1 MKKHLFLMIGL
12 AASLTAAAQGNFSM
26 SNFDGF
32 TVHVYQPTDS
42 EAAGSFVVESKS
54 GLVVLNPSSESSFND
69 YMSHM
74 TKPVT
79 QNVEISNL
87 TMGTQNWNG
96 VVITINPSLFGV
108 QGKSDMNIG
117 GGLYMTHA
125 LPTKAHACKKLIS
138 NPDDIDK
145 LLSNLTILTR
155 TGCKIFADEH
165 GNVVDAEQI
174 KFMQKYYNIMKKNLK
189 KSTDAASF
197 IDSMKKAFPEL
208 NGENDLQ
215 EVAQSLY

>member
-1 MKKHLFLMIGL
+1 MKKYLFFMIGL

-26 SNFDGF
+26 KNFEGF

-42 EAAGSFVVESKS
+42 EAAGSFIVESKT

-69 YMSHM
+69 YMSYI

-79 QNVEISNL
+79 QNVDISEL
-87 TMGTQNWNG
+87 AMGTQNWNG
-96 VVITINPSLFGV
+96 IAITTNPSLFGG
-108 QGKSDMNIG
+108 QGKADVNIG
-117 GGLYMTHA
+117 GGLYLTHA

-138 NPDDIDK
+138 HPADIDN

-174 KFMQKYYNIMKKNLK
+174 KFMQKYYNTMKKNLK

-197 IDSMKKAFPEL
+197 TASMKKAFPEL

-215 EVAQSLY
+215 EVAQALY